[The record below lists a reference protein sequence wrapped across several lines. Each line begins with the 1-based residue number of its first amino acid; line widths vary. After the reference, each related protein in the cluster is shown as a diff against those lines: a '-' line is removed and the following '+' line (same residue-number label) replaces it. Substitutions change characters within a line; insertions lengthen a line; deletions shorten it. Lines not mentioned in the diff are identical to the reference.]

1 MGHVQAQNGTVFPV
15 DLNVTL
21 TPPYG
26 PCLDDYVGIGG
37 NRFLCNVLFRDQ
49 MKDKTSPVFEYVI
62 EMRVRTMGGSTMIKA
77 WSEDHK
83 AVLGAVEHFDGGRL
97 MREFLSET
105 NHTGGSTCLKE
116 GPYTMTF
123 RVYDAVSY
131 NHGRGKGIPISQ
143 EFSFSVFVD
152 KGAAPEL
159 FNPANKERLSTT
171 TQMVNFQWQL
181 PYVAS
186 GMNTYKFVLAR
197 IPQGGNAN
205 TDIDNP
211 SYQIRNESVNFPMVQ
226 VPVTTLFGYEAQGD
240 GSYAWQVTV
249 CDAEGKQRTNYEN
262 QGKSKVFTF
271 TFNDEVWLPDSFVT
285 VAPFVKSINKNLDK
299 LTIDS
304 VEVDNETGAA
314 RWTNANLGDA
324 DTYHGSIIEVRKKGQ
339 DKWTPYIAD
348 ELKSGDDEQ
357 QLPNLKKGVEYE
369 ARGQYYQM
377 DNGDTVYAPYGEIV
391 PFTVPSDIDTMNCAD
406 DLPALTDCGDAQPKE
421 IHPGDTIIA
430 NGKRVFVDS
439 VSYNGDRLSG
449 SGHLDFPIIKC
460 FKFRMQ
466 FKNIKVN
473 CAGELVDGEITSV
486 YDMTNAFI
494 LDLNNL
500 TGKGNTGDE
509 TFNSTEPTVSKVKDL
524 DNAKKTKQPG
534 DYFEV
539 EGEPNVI
546 YSLDKDKNPVK
557 IGTKLANWTSDTFTH
572 ANKMYNNE
580 ILLKFSNDRKN
591 QGFDS
596 SEEPYRLMAPS
607 KYESVDGY
615 WVPWLASNPGRVC
628 VVKAKLEGGSISNV
642 KDPEHDVKFIMPLS
656 DGGLMELNTQY
667 NAGSGEFEITV
678 MGSSKAGDKLEIY
691 AVIKKTD
698 GKNEEYVDAGRLY
711 VPIYEYRTL
720 KMTVVKVNGANA
732 SAVDKSSIESYL
744 NEVYGRIG
752 ISFEVT
758 VEEFQSEEAKAF
770 LEDGLDVCGAGGFM
784 TATTNEMRQL
794 KSLYMDS
801 KGGSVDEKRLYLFLV
816 NKAQCTEEDSKIDP
830 SAVCGDMPRNSKVGY
845 LFAENAGGQASFNRT
860 VAHELGHGA
869 FTYEHPFDN
878 AAYTVEQGT
887 THNLMDYVKDDDLAY
902 FQWQST
908 LGLNLTWGFLEGDE
922 DGMMIA
928 VSDLKKLSINI
939 LSVDTAFAP
948 GFGSFT
954 STFRLGKEEEAL
966 GEKYIKE
973 NIRYVCVFKNS
984 KGDVLNTIKVESGKN
999 EITWDGYFEN
1009 SKTKKKDSLC
1019 RENGPYKMEVHL
1031 VMGKILDTWEKRF
1044 DSWSNFKDY
1053 VYEKMKDDSVNYYHT
1068 ETDTVFNIYSKEEAE
1083 AKALEL
1089 KIKNE
1094 WNNAADWLKK
1104 NFHNKIGDYISFR
1117 KSLLHY
1123 IPEFEKLD
1131 SPLDYFAEN
1140 IIIHK
1145 FLGRD
1150 LRVNKAFVPVLN
1162 AVEETL
1168 KGNNM
1173 YDDLKEKY
1181 KNGMTSF
1188 VPRVANN
1195 SGNSSQ
1201 EYPILSNHSYGSA
1214 IDFIPKKNPQIE
1226 SRSKY
1231 VCFYIKQLTGFDIT
1245 KGGKTV
1251 DKIKNAHDSFKEH
1264 FTDIDETQLENL
1276 FNDLNDYENDDKKI
1290 KPYDIESIN
1299 SLLKKLSPSDNQT
1312 ISEETK
1318 KDIVN
1323 KLSEIIQ
1330 IIPTYST
1337 TMFINTEAKDQGE
1350 LLIKKLEEI
1359 KKDIS
1364 IKHDLILEK
1373 EYSDFIQGIN
1383 TFKENQKTFS
1393 NENLKSFGNKLAK
1406 GIKGI
1411 GFGSQILK
1419 YGFCDIE
1426 KELVNAFLSQSG
1438 VEFGGTYK
1446 KKIDPMH
1453 IGFTNA
1459 TVKEK
1464 IKLQIED
1471 MLNTKKQ

>member
-97 MREFLSET
+97 MKEFLSET

-211 SYQIRNESVNFPMVQ
+211 SYHIRSESVNFPMVQ
-226 VPVTTLFGYEAQGD
+226 VPVSTLFGYEAQGD

-449 SGHLDFPIIKC
+449 SGHLDFPIIKF

-509 TFNSTEPTVSKVKDL
+509 NFNSTEPTVSKVKNL
-524 DNAKKTKQPG
+524 DDAKKTKQPG

-596 SEEPYRLMAPS
+596 SDEPYRLMAPS

-615 WVPWLASNPGRVC
+615 WIPWLASNPGRVC

-642 KDPEHDVKFIMPLS
+642 KDPEHDVKFVMPLS

-667 NAGSGEFEITV
+667 TGSGEFEISV

-698 GKNEEYVDAGRLY
+698 GKKEEYVDAGRLY

-720 KMTVVKVNGANA
+720 KMTLVPSHFCPDFFILVVKF
-732 SAVDKSSIESYL
+732 L
-744 NEVYGRIG
+744 NP
-752 ISFEVT
+752 
-758 VEEFQSEEAKAF
+758 EAK
-770 LEDGLDVCGAGGFM
+770 FM
-784 TATTNEMRQL
+784 
-794 KSLYMDS
+794 
-801 KGGSVDEKRLYLFLV
+801 
-816 NKAQCTEEDSKIDP
+816 
-830 SAVCGDMPRNSKVGY
+830 
-845 LFAENAGGQASFNRT
+845 
-860 VAHELGHGA
+860 
-869 FTYEHPFDN
+869 
-878 AAYTVEQGT
+878 
-887 THNLMDYVKDDDLAY
+887 
-902 FQWQST
+902 
-908 LGLNLTWGFLEGDE
+908 
-922 DGMMIA
+922 
-928 VSDLKKLSINI
+928 
-939 LSVDTAFAP
+939 
-948 GFGSFT
+948 
-954 STFRLGKEEEAL
+954 
-966 GEKYIKE
+966 
-973 NIRYVCVFKNS
+973 
-984 KGDVLNTIKVESGKN
+984 
-999 EITWDGYFEN
+999 
-1009 SKTKKKDSLC
+1009 
-1019 RENGPYKMEVHL
+1019 
-1031 VMGKILDTWEKRF
+1031 
-1044 DSWSNFKDY
+1044 
-1053 VYEKMKDDSVNYYHT
+1053 
-1068 ETDTVFNIYSKEEAE
+1068 
-1083 AKALEL
+1083 
-1089 KIKNE
+1089 
-1094 WNNAADWLKK
+1094 
-1104 NFHNKIGDYISFR
+1104 
-1117 KSLLHY
+1117 
-1123 IPEFEKLD
+1123 
-1131 SPLDYFAEN
+1131 
-1140 IIIHK
+1140 
-1145 FLGRD
+1145 
-1150 LRVNKAFVPVLN
+1150 
-1162 AVEETL
+1162 
-1168 KGNNM
+1168 
-1173 YDDLKEKY
+1173 
-1181 KNGMTSF
+1181 
-1188 VPRVANN
+1188 
-1195 SGNSSQ
+1195 
-1201 EYPILSNHSYGSA
+1201 
-1214 IDFIPKKNPQIE
+1214 
-1226 SRSKY
+1226 
-1231 VCFYIKQLTGFDIT
+1231 
-1245 KGGKTV
+1245 
-1251 DKIKNAHDSFKEH
+1251 
-1264 FTDIDETQLENL
+1264 
-1276 FNDLNDYENDDKKI
+1276 
-1290 KPYDIESIN
+1290 
-1299 SLLKKLSPSDNQT
+1299 
-1312 ISEETK
+1312 
-1318 KDIVN
+1318 
-1323 KLSEIIQ
+1323 
-1330 IIPTYST
+1330 
-1337 TMFINTEAKDQGE
+1337 
-1350 LLIKKLEEI
+1350 
-1359 KKDIS
+1359 
-1364 IKHDLILEK
+1364 
-1373 EYSDFIQGIN
+1373 
-1383 TFKENQKTFS
+1383 
-1393 NENLKSFGNKLAK
+1393 
-1406 GIKGI
+1406 
-1411 GFGSQILK
+1411 
-1419 YGFCDIE
+1419 
-1426 KELVNAFLSQSG
+1426 
-1438 VEFGGTYK
+1438 
-1446 KKIDPMH
+1446 
-1453 IGFTNA
+1453 
-1459 TVKEK
+1459 
-1464 IKLQIED
+1464 
-1471 MLNTKKQ
+1471 

>member
-1 MGHVQAQNGTVFPV
+1 MRRTFLYIVLFLQVLFMGHVQAQNGTVFPV

-97 MREFLSET
+97 MKEFLSET

-159 FNPANKERLSTT
+159 FNPSNKERLSTT

-186 GMNTYKFVLAR
+186 GMNTYKFVLAK

-211 SYQIRNESVNFPMVQ
+211 SYQIRNESVTFPMVQ

-271 TFNDEVWLPDSFVT
+271 TFNDEAWLPDSFVT
-285 VAPFVKSINKNLDK
+285 VAPFVKSINKNLAK

-339 DKWTPYIAD
+339 DKWTPYIAE
-348 ELKSGDDEQ
+348 ELKEGDDEQ

-369 ARGQYYQM
+369 ARGQYYQT

-500 TGKGNTGDE
+500 TGKGNSGDE
-509 TFNSTEPTVSKVKDL
+509 TFNSTEPTVSKVKNL
-524 DNAKKTKQPG
+524 DDAKKTKLPG

-580 ILLKFSNDRKN
+580 ILLKFSNDRKD

-642 KDPEHDVKFIMPLS
+642 KDPEHDVKFVMPLS

-667 NAGSGEFEITV
+667 KGSGEFEITV

-758 VEEFQSEEAKAF
+758 VEEFQSEEAKEF

-784 TATTNEMRQL
+784 TATTEEMRQL
-794 KSLYMDS
+794 KRLYMDS

-816 NKAQCTEEDSKIDP
+816 NKAQCTGEDSKIDP

-845 LFAENAGGQASFNRT
+845 LFAENAGDQASFNRT

-887 THNLMDYVKDDDLAY
+887 THNLMDYVTDDDLAY

-908 LGLNLTWGFLEGDE
+908 LGLNLTWGFLEDDE
-922 DGMMIA
+922 DGMMDEMLRRFEFSDSISCVSFQNHIA
-928 VSDLKKLSINI
+928 SIFAAVPAIQQYFTNRIYYKKEIRKWVMTGADFGNPNIRNVTTFETMIRGLWTGNEAVDTLSFPPVLISAVIISSIMKKNLKYVENNNISINEYQPNSDSIRLGATDTI
-939 LSVDTAFAP
+939 LLIPRNTLCANIPYYSTNSNFFVRNATQPYIRFGNTPATHDFTFIHECTHALFESQVYRNTANNIANEIIRQIARNRNIFRSLVTTPQQAADTTTAALDNQNRNILDYVRMVFEKPSTDAAIQMENYVRTYLNNQFIRTSVGHVPRAAQLNPFN
-948 GFGSFT
+948 
-954 STFRLGKEEEAL
+954 STFNANLNQIGVL
-966 GEKYIKE
+966 QILNNY
-973 NIRYVCVFKNS
+973 NLNPSTMDLDLPCN
-984 KGDVLNTIKVESGKN
+984 LNTDLPRNIFNVIRN
-999 EITWDGYFEN
+999 DLY
-1009 SKTKKKDSLC
+1009 
-1019 RENGPYKMEVHL
+1019 L
-1031 VMGKILDTWEKRF
+1031 VMWRYNLIPRRYRTA
-1044 DSWSNFKDY
+1044 
-1053 VYEKMKDDSVNYYHT
+1053 YYGYH
-1068 ETDTVFNIYSKEEAE
+1068 
-1083 AKALEL
+1083 
-1089 KIKNE
+1089 
-1094 WNNAADWLKK
+1094 
-1104 NFHNKIGDYISFR
+1104 
-1117 KSLLHY
+1117 
-1123 IPEFEKLD
+1123 
-1131 SPLDYFAEN
+1131 
-1140 IIIHK
+1140 
-1145 FLGRD
+1145 
-1150 LRVNKAFVPVLN
+1150 
-1162 AVEETL
+1162 
-1168 KGNNM
+1168 
-1173 YDDLKEKY
+1173 
-1181 KNGMTSF
+1181 
-1188 VPRVANN
+1188 
-1195 SGNSSQ
+1195 
-1201 EYPILSNHSYGSA
+1201 
-1214 IDFIPKKNPQIE
+1214 
-1226 SRSKY
+1226 
-1231 VCFYIKQLTGFDIT
+1231 
-1245 KGGKTV
+1245 
-1251 DKIKNAHDSFKEH
+1251 
-1264 FTDIDETQLENL
+1264 
-1276 FNDLNDYENDDKKI
+1276 
-1290 KPYDIESIN
+1290 
-1299 SLLKKLSPSDNQT
+1299 
-1312 ISEETK
+1312 
-1318 KDIVN
+1318 
-1323 KLSEIIQ
+1323 
-1330 IIPTYST
+1330 
-1337 TMFINTEAKDQGE
+1337 
-1350 LLIKKLEEI
+1350 
-1359 KKDIS
+1359 
-1364 IKHDLILEK
+1364 
-1373 EYSDFIQGIN
+1373 
-1383 TFKENQKTFS
+1383 
-1393 NENLKSFGNKLAK
+1393 
-1406 GIKGI
+1406 
-1411 GFGSQILK
+1411 
-1419 YGFCDIE
+1419 
-1426 KELVNAFLSQSG
+1426 
-1438 VEFGGTYK
+1438 
-1446 KKIDPMH
+1446 
-1453 IGFTNA
+1453 
-1459 TVKEK
+1459 
-1464 IKLQIED
+1464 
-1471 MLNTKKQ
+1471 